1 MRYYET
7 TADILRIDDSGV
19 IEQYDAES
27 KEWRPA
33 DRGMSGI
40 YSGDVECAEISEAK
54 ADEIIKRWAENAD

>member
-7 TADILRIDDSGV
+7 VADILRVDENGI
-19 IEQYDAES
+19 IEQYDI
-27 KEWRPA
+27 KLKKWRPA

-40 YSGDVECAEISEAK
+40 YSGDIECTEISEAK